1 MRKGLLHTA
10 IIIAVLSLFA
20 CRKETSIESRTPLAG
35 DFRADINGVQWLAAD
50 SARSAT
56 ILSGLINI
64 TGISNDHKQLSIT
77 LADTALGVY
86 TLDQASSS
94 VAAYADID
102 SSDFY
107 AFSTNQGSDTT
118 QAGGRVTVTEID
130 PVHKTI
136 TGTFSFKVY
145 RDLDGHQKV
154 ITNGVFY
161 KLPYSNTLPAA
172 NGTDTLQARIDGTD
186 WSGKSISAES
196 ISGQLAISGSLLDG
210 SQSVSLVMPADITK
224 GTYPLDFTG
233 LTYIGLYSPTP
244 RSLLAST
251 TGTLTILENNT
262 TTQRIR
268 GNFQFTAADPLGL
281 QTTQH
286 KLTNGYFSVSYT
298 P

>member
-10 IIIAVLSLFA
+10 LIVAILSLFA
-20 CRKETSIESRTPLAG
+20 CRKETSIESKTPLAG

-50 SARSAT
+50 SARGAT

-77 LADTALGVY
+77 LTDTVTGVY

-94 VAAYADID
+94 IGAYADID

-118 QAGGRVTVTEID
+118 QAGGQVTVTEID

-145 RDLDGHQKV
+145 RELDGHQKV
-154 ITNGVFY
+154 ITSGVFY
-161 KLPYSNTLPAA
+161 KLPYSNTLPSAQ
-172 NGTDTLQARIDGTD
+172 GSDTLTARIDGSD
-186 WSGKSISAES
+186 WAAKSISAES
-196 ISGQLAISGSLLDG
+196 VTGQLAISGSLLDG
-210 SQSVSLVMPADITK
+210 SQSVSLVMPSNVTP
-224 GTYPLDFTG
+224 GTYPLDFTA
-233 LTYIGLYSPTP
+233 LTYVGLYSPSA
-244 RSLLAST
+244 RSILAST
-251 TGTLTILENNT
+251 TGTLVILENNT
-262 TTQRIR
+262 ATQRIK
-268 GNFQFTAADPLGL
+268 GNFTFTAADPLG
-281 QTTQH
+281 QATTQH
-286 KLTNGYFSVSYT
+286 KLTNGYFSVSYA